1 MVSMMSD
8 VFRVS
13 MVVGRGAEAV
23 AELAGF
29 AGGVEVPVGDPL
41 QVPAVV
47 LAGVAGVGVEALP
60 GMEFAP
66 SGDGWRV
73 LDTTV

>member
-1 MVSMMSD
+1 MSD

-13 MVVGRGAEAV
+13 MVVGCGDEAV

-29 AGGVEVPVGDPL
+29 AAGVEVPVSDPL
-41 QVPAVV
+41 EVPARV
-47 LAGVAGVGVEALP
+47 LAEAAGVGLEALP

-66 SGDGWRV
+66 SGDGWKA